1 MSKTMTRDE
10 LIKKLKG
17 CLEELQRHE
26 FLVEEI
32 SFSEMPAEH
41 IDNEVIQLWLQF
53 PWASLYYVPKHFL
66 SDDLRRF
73 AVSLP
78 VSGKTT
84 DIFPLAYIQKADTEN
99 YEEIAMLAIKTSG
112 YSMVNVDPSLH
123 SEAFFLKALE
133 ANSKALVP
141 FVDGIKRQRGKIKWT
156 QAMID
161 SAVSKDVAYLMT
173 LDSSKIKMECVE
185 TMIQT
190 SGATLTQLA
199 NIGLLPVM
207 SGMMSKG
214 LWWSTHV
221 PKPKSLADCLDAL
234 LFSLYVPAMQDQ
246 NILYKAYVG
255 SFPAEKVLPLLIQ
268 REQEDLFFD
277 IYTHEQL
284 MDTLKS
290 GLLNE
295 HQQIKGRLL
304 ESEIGL

>member
-1 MSKTMTRDE
+1 MTRDQ
-10 LIKKLKG
+10 LIKKLKD

-41 IDNEVIQLWLQF
+41 IDNEVIQLWLQC
-53 PWASLYYVPKHFL
+53 PWASLHYVPKHFL
-66 SDDLRRF
+66 DDDLRRF

-84 DIFPLAYIQKADTEN
+84 DIFPLAHIKKADTEN
-99 YEEIAMLAIKTSG
+99 YAEIAMLAIKTSG
-112 YSMVNVDPSLH
+112 YNMVNVDPSLH

-133 ANSKALVP
+133 ANSKALVQ
-141 FVDGIKRQRGKIKWT
+141 FVDGIKRQRGKIEWT

-190 SGATLTQLA
+190 SGATLSQLA

-207 SGMMSKG
+207 SEMVKKG
-214 LWWSTHV
+214 LWWSTSV
-221 PKPKSLADCLDAL
+221 TKPASLTECLDTL
-234 LFSLYVPAMQDQ
+234 STILYVP
-246 NILYKAYVG
+246 ILNEQTILFKAYAC
-255 SFPAEKVLPLLIQ
+255 SFPAAQVLPLLSQ
-268 REQEDLFFD
+268 PGREGLMLEL
-277 IYTHEQL
+277 YSHEEL
-284 MDTLKS
+284 VAHMSD

-295 HQQIKGRLL
+295 HKQLKGRLL
-304 ESEIGL
+304 ETEMGL